1 MWTLNQRANN
11 VEQMKY
17 MIWGKINT
25 KQEIK

>member
-11 VEQMKY
+11 VEKMKY